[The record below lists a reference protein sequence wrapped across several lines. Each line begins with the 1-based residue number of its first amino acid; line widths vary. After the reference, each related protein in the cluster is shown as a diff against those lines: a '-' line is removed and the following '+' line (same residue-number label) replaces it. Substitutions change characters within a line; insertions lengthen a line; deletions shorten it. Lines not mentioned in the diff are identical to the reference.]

1 MRTLTSFILSSALV
15 AAGCAN
21 QGKISWGKHLVY
33 RDPGGAPVM
42 QIDYPSED
50 FCRRVESVAAAN
62 AKCEPASTA
71 EVLRAQATLWYNPPD
86 MQVLAHYQDLAAC
99 QKANSQMAA
108 GVHLEKPCTAK

>member
-1 MRTLTSFILSSALV
+1 MRTLTSFILLSAAL

-21 QGKISWGKHLVY
+21 QGKVSWGKHLVY
-33 RDPGGAPVM
+33 RDSGGAPVM
-42 QIDYPSED
+42 QVDYPSES

-71 EVLRAQATLWYNPPD
+71 AALRAQATLWYNPPD

-99 QKANSQMAA
+99 QKANSQMAS

>member
-1 MRTLTSFILSSALV
+1 MRTLTSFILLSALLV
-15 AAGCAN
+15 AGCAN

-33 RDPGGAPVM
+33 RNAGGAPVM

-71 EVLRAQATLWYNPPD
+71 DVLRAQATLWYNPPD
-86 MQVLAHYQDLAAC
+86 MQVQAHYQDLAAC
-99 QKANSQMAA
+99 QKANSQMAS